1 MRQQVSFH
9 EYMMRKLSLILINMQ
24 IWPLLTEQ
32 AKHWA
37 EMDYLA
43 QAMGFA
49 KLKLIAAAIFALL
62 FK

>member
-1 MRQQVSFH
+1 MRQQVSLH

-37 EMDYLA
+37 EIDYLA

-49 KLKLIAAAIFALL
+49 KAETDSGRYFCFII
-62 FK
+62 